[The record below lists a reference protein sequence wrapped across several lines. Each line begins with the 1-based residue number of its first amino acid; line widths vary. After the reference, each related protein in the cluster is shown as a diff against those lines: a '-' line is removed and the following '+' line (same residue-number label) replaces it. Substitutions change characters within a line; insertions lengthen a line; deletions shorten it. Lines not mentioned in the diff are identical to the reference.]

1 MNEILKIEEE
11 IIKYEEYFEANDYFI
26 QFDEEIAITKTLP
39 KSQYQI
45 LKYII

>member
-11 IIKYEEYFEANDYFI
+11 IIKYEEYFEAKDYFI
-26 QFDEEIAITKTLP
+26 QFDEEIAITKILP